1 MRYAELDLSTQ
12 FSLIGLIVVVGAGF
26 LMRTA
31 IFFRHESAGVRPLY
45 PSSWNAMQ
53 CRALERFR
61 LLIGL
66 GLITLWATYLF
77 VVPSMPPKWP
87 YEYFAVIS
95 LIMMLSVSYAWAVL
109 LAARNWS
116 RLDAIPHSFP
126 VIIALLV
133 IWWGTAFSA
142 IGWTLTEAS
151 APPAFHIVPA
161 GVYADRDASSR
172 SCNQNRSCATAY
184 PS

>member
-1 MRYAELDLSTQ
+1 MHHAELDLSTQ

-31 IFFRHESAGVRPLY
+31 IFFRQESTGVRPLY
-45 PSSWNAMQ
+45 PRRWNAIQ
-53 CRALERFR
+53 CRALEGFR

-66 GLITLWATYLF
+66 GLITLWAAYLF

-87 YEYFAVIS
+87 YEYLAVVS
-95 LIMMLSVSYAWAVL
+95 LIMMLSVNYAWAVL
-109 LAARNWS
+109 LAARDWS

-133 IWWGTAFSA
+133 IWWGTAFTA
-142 IGWTLTEAS
+142 IGWTLREAS
-151 APPAFHIVPA
+151 APPAFHILPV
-161 GVYADRDASSR
+161 GFYADCDASNR
-172 SCNQNRSCATAY
+172 PRDQNTAY